1 MSRSMDL
8 LPSPIATEESEISQ
22 TRHMMDLL
30 GAANESNSNHQTQR
44 LSLSLGS
51 HRLGSSLNS
60 NFVSSSY
67 FLSRAEASLLDE
79 LVNVGSK
86 NVEENLFGKSYLG
99 DIAGGSRL
107 SSELKA
113 EFCSNEIALPEMH
126 ELQIRLSK
134 LMGLLEEVEARYEK
148 YYQQMEDVV
157 SLFESLAGIGAAR
170 SYTTLALQKMF
181 KHFSNLRYAII
192 SQINVIRRKLSHDL
206 PRINRA
212 LSQLSLFDQDSRRN
226 RLSLQQFGM
235 IPSRWQTWR
244 PIRGLPETSVAIL

>member
-67 FLSRAEASLLDE
+67 FLSRAEAVSDDYPFTGHTFASSSTHYT
-79 LVNVGSK
+79 NR
-86 NVEENLFGKSYLG
+86 
-99 DIAGGSRL
+99 GSRL